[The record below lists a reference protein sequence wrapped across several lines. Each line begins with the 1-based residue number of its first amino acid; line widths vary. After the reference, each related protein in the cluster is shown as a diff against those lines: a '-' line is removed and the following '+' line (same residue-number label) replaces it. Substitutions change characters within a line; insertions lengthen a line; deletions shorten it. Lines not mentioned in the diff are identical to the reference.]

1 MDEDSFNALYA
12 AVAVPLWRY
21 VARVSG
27 RQDIADDILQETFFR
42 FLGSSRSDLGITEA
56 RPYLFRIATN
66 LLNDRW
72 RRGEDAVSSLEP
84 EEIAIEM
91 HPDIGLDA
99 ARVLHKLKPR
109 ARELLW
115 LAYVEGMTHREIAQV
130 TGLNTMSVRI
140 MLLRARREAAGL
152 LEPKGK
158 HLCTITK
165 TNT

>member
-1 MDEDSFNALYA
+1 VDEDSFNALYA
-12 AVAVPLWRY
+12 AVALPLWRY

-27 RQDIADDILQETFFR
+27 RFDIADDILQEAFFR
-42 FLGSSRSDLGITEA
+42 FLGSSRSNLAITEA
-56 RPYLFRIATN
+56 RPYLFRTATN

-84 EEIAIEM
+84 EDIAIEM

-140 MLLRARREAAGL
+140 MLLRARREAAAL
-152 LEPKGK
+152 LEPKG
-158 HLCTITK
+158 
-165 TNT
+165 NTDAR